1 MTTRSTLLLGCA
13 LLACHAGSSNPDK
26 PLSDPLVTEVVE
38 AAAPSAT
45 PVASAPKVSWAERR
59 ARVVSMPLATLLA
72 SEDHT
77 ASCSELSARLAARP
91 AKGLVPAE
99 RTLGLVARLEGIVQS
114 QGFEHFFTDESGDD
128 AIATADALKTIDAV
142 GARPIFANALAHFPS
157 GTPAKDRKAR
167 QAQIA
172 AMSQG
177 ARAFDVETLAFHDPA
192 ITAATCDQML
202 AYALVH
208 VKGLK
213 LEPSKAPQDAPADA
227 R

>member
-1 MTTRSTLLLGCA
+1 MTPRSTLLLSSV
-13 LLACHAGSSNPDK
+13 LLACHSGSSNPDK
-26 PLSDPLVTEVVE
+26 PPSDPLVVDVVE
-38 AAAPSAT
+38 AAAPSAV
-45 PVASAPKVSWAERR
+45 PSAVSSAPKWADRR
-59 ARVVSMPLATLLA
+59 ARVVGMPLATLLA

-77 ASCSELSARLAARP
+77 ASCSELSARLATRT
-91 AKGLVPAE
+91 KGLSPAE
-99 RTLGLVARLEGIVQS
+99 RTLSLVARLEGVVQS
-114 QGFEHFFTDESGDD
+114 AGFERFFADEPGDD
-128 AIATADALKTIDAV
+128 AIATDDALKTIDAA

-177 ARAFDVETLAFHDPA
+177 ARSFDVETLAFHDPA
-192 ITAATCDQML
+192 ITVATCDQML

-208 VKGLK
+208 VKELK
-213 LEPSKAPQDAPADA
+213 LEPGKAPQDAGTDA